1 MLRWGRLEVTGGF
14 CLAAAALFYLDT
26 ENILPWALLAC
37 ALHESGHYAV
47 TRLAG
52 GGVAYFRLTAVGG
65 DLGLDPARPLGYA
78 GEMAAILAGPTVNL
92 LCASLCAR
100 LGDGAD
106 SDPLGGAGGAWLLRA
121 GGGTAADGRAAAI
134 GRRRWKFYAAA
145 GGPLAAGRDAPEEIS
160 KEERTKE
167 REKARFPVKYACISR
182 SPVVSYFGLN
192 KGWSSALP
200 LHLTGGTALKAA

>member
-37 ALHESGHYAV
+37 ALHELGHYAV

-92 LCASLCAR
+92 LR
-100 LGDGAD
+100 LAVRPAGRRGRDGA
-106 SDPLGGAGGAWLLRA
+106 SVRGPQSRA
-121 GGGTAADGRAAAI
+121 G
-134 GRRRWKFYAAA
+134 
-145 GGPLAAGRDAPEEIS
+145 L
-160 KEERTKE
+160 
-167 REKARFPVKYACISR
+167 
-182 SPVVSYFGLN
+182 L
-192 KGWSSALP
+192 
-200 LHLTGGTALKAA
+200 

>member
-100 LGDGAD
+100 LG
-106 SDPLGGAGGAWLLRA
+106 
-121 GGGTAADGRAAAI
+121 GGGETGLLFAGLNLALGCFNLLPIWPLDG
-134 GRRRWKFYAAA
+134 GRLLLLILPGLIPLHWAERTVRGCSA
-145 GGPLAAGRDAPEEIS
+145 LAAG
-160 KEERTKE
+160 
-167 REKARFPVKYACISR
+167 
-182 SPVVSYFGLN
+182 L
-192 KGWSSALP
+192 L
-200 LHLTGGTALKAA
+200 LTGGLRLLGDGGGNFTLLPAALWLLAGMLQRRFPKRKGQKSGRKRDFL

>member
-100 LGDGAD
+100 LG
-106 SDPLGGAGGAWLLRA
+106 
-121 GGGTAADGRAAAI
+121 GGGETGLLFAGLNLALGCFNLLPIWPLDG
-134 GRRRWKFYAAA
+134 GRLLLLILTGLIPIHWAERTVRGCSA
-145 GGPLAAGRDAPEEIS
+145 LAAGLRLLGDGGGNFTLLLAALWLLAGMLQ
-160 KEERTKE
+160 R
-167 REKARFPVKYACISR
+167 RFPKR
-182 SPVVSYFGLN
+182 
-192 KGWSSALP
+192 KGQKSGRKRDFL
-200 LHLTGGTALKAA
+200 

>member
-52 GGVAYFRLTAVGG
+52 GGLAYFRLTAVGG

-92 LCASLCAR
+92 LCASRCAR
-100 LGDGAD
+100 LG
-106 SDPLGGAGGAWLLRA
+106 
-121 GGGTAADGRAAAI
+121 
-134 GRRRWKFYAAA
+134 
-145 GGPLAAGRDAPEEIS
+145 
-160 KEERTKE
+160 
-167 REKARFPVKYACISR
+167 
-182 SPVVSYFGLN
+182 
-192 KGWSSALP
+192 GWGE
-200 LHLTGGTALKAA
+200 TE